1 MTEIASV
8 GVLAAIGFVVLMLAL
23 SVRTVDQ
30 GKIAVVTMFG
40 KYNRIL
46 RPGLNFILP
55 LFQRVAKTIP
65 VQNRAVELGFQ
76 AITSDQANV
85 YFKAMI
91 LYTVKDSEEETIKAV
106 AFRFVSDQ
114 DFMTALVRSVEGSVR
129 GYVATQRQAEILGKR
144 TEITQDV
151 KAQLDQTLEG
161 WGYHLIDVQLNDI
174 TFDPAITESMAR
186 VVASNNLKAAATNE
200 GDALRIRK
208 TKEAE
213 AEGAAITIAATAER
227 ESAQLRGQGVALFR
241 EEVAR
246 GLAAAAKELQDH
258 DVDQSLILFAMWTE
272 AMRHVAENGKGNVI
286 FFDGSTE
293 GMERTIRQLMSLE
306 RLDSNAAT
314 TAAAAVRNAPPPP
327 RPAPPVG

>member
-1 MTEIASV
+1 MIEALGAGAIAGI
-8 GVLAAIGFVVLMLAL
+8 GVLALLILL

-40 KYNRIL
+40 KYRRIL

-65 VQNRAVELGFQ
+65 VQNRSVELGFQ
-76 AITSDQANV
+76 AITMDQANV

-91 LYTVKDSEEETIKAV
+91 LYTVKDAEEETIKAV
-106 AFRFVSDQ
+106 AFKFVSDQ

-144 TEITQDV
+144 TEITHDV
-151 KAQLDQTLEG
+151 KGQLDNVLEG

-246 GLAAAAKELQDH
+246 GLAMAAKELKEEN
-258 DVDQSLILFAMWTE
+258 VDQSLILFSMWTE
-272 AMRHVAENGKGNVI
+272 AIRHVAETGKGNVI
-286 FFDGSTE
+286 FFDGSVD
-293 GMERTIRQLMSLE
+293 GMEKTMRQLMGMQ
-306 RLDSNAAT
+306 RAT
-314 TAAAAVRNAPPPP
+314 GAPPPP
-327 RPAPPVG
+327 PPAR

>member
-1 MTEIASV
+1 ME
-8 GVLAAIGFVVLMLAL
+8 AIGTGIFVLGGLIIVLIAL

-40 KYNRIL
+40 KYSRIL
-46 RPGLNFILP
+46 RPGLNFIIP
-55 LFQRVAKTIP
+55 LVQRVAKTVP
-65 VQNRAVELGFQ
+65 VQNRSVELGFQ
-76 AITSDQANV
+76 AITADQANV

-91 LYTVKDSEEETIKAV
+91 LYTVADADEETIKRV
-106 AFRFVSDQ
+106 AFKFVSEQ

-144 TEITQDV
+144 SEITTDV
-151 KAQLDQTLEG
+151 KAQLDNVLES

-174 TFDPAITESMAR
+174 TFDAAITESMAR

-246 GLAAAAKELQDH
+246 GLAMAARELQDQN
-258 DVDQSLILFAMWTE
+258 VDQSLILFSMWTE
-272 AMRHVAENGKGNVI
+272 AIRHVAENGKGNVM
-286 FFDGSTE
+286 FFDGSAD
-293 GMERTIRQLMSLE
+293 GMEKTMRQLMAMQQ
-306 RLDSNAAT
+306 RNGGVT
-314 TAAAAVRNAPPPP
+314 TNLNPNLPSPPA
-327 RPAPPVG
+327 R

>member
-1 MTEIASV
+1 MFEALGA
-8 GVLAAIGFVVLMLAL
+8 GVIIVIGVIVLLIAL

-30 GKIAVVTMFG
+30 GKIAVVVMFG
-40 KYNRIL
+40 KYRRIL
-46 RPGLNFILP
+46 RPGLNFIMP
-55 LFQRVAKTIP
+55 IFQRVAKTIP
-65 VQNRAVELGFQ
+65 VQNRSVELGFQ
-76 AITSDQANV
+76 AITMDQANV

-91 LYTVKDSEEETIKAV
+91 LYTVKDADEDTIKAV
-106 AFRFVSDQ
+106 AFKFVSDQ

-129 GYVATQRQAEILGKR
+129 GYVATQKQAEILGKR
-144 TEITQDV
+144 SEITHDV
-151 KAQLDQTLEG
+151 KGQLDNVLES

-241 EEVAR
+241 EEVAK
-246 GLAAAAKELQDH
+246 GLAMAAKELQAEN
-258 DVDQSLILFAMWTE
+258 VDQSLILFSMWTE
-272 AMRHVAENGKGNVI
+272 AIRHVAETGKGNVI
-286 FFDGSTE
+286 FFDGSVD
-293 GMERTIRQLMSLE
+293 GMEKTMHQLMGMQ
-306 RLDSNAAT
+306 RAT
-314 TAAAAVRNAPPPP
+314 APPPP
-327 RPAPPVG
+327 PPPPPAR

>member
-1 MTEIASV
+1 ME
-8 GVLAAIGFVVLMLAL
+8 AIGTGVFVLVGLLVVLIAL

-40 KYNRIL
+40 KYSRIL
-46 RPGLNFILP
+46 RPGLNFIIP
-55 LFQRVAKTIP
+55 LVQRVAKTVP
-65 VQNRAVELGFQ
+65 VQNRSVELGFQ
-76 AITSDQANV
+76 AITADQANV

-91 LYTVKDSEEETIKAV
+91 LYTVADANEETIKRV
-106 AFRFVSDQ
+106 AFKFVSEQ

-144 TEITQDV
+144 SEITTDV
-151 KAQLDQTLEG
+151 KGQLDNVLET

-174 TFDPAITESMAR
+174 TFDAAITESMAR

-246 GLAAAAKELQDH
+246 GLATAARELQDQN
-258 DVDQSLILFAMWTE
+258 VDQSLILFSMWTE
-272 AMRHVAENGKGNVI
+272 AIRHVAENGKGNVM
-286 FFDGSTE
+286 FFDGSAD
-293 GMERTIRQLMSLE
+293 GMEKTMRQLMAMQQ
-306 RLDSNAAT
+306 RNGGVT
-314 TAAAAVRNAPPPP
+314 TNLNPNLPSPPA
-327 RPAPPVG
+327 R

>member
-1 MTEIASV
+1 MEAV
-8 GVLAAIGFVVLMLAL
+8 GTLIFVLLGLLAVVLAL

-40 KYNRIL
+40 KYSRIL

-55 LFQRVAKTIP
+55 LVQRVAKTIP
-65 VQNRAVELGFQ
+65 VQNRSVELGFQ
-76 AITSDQANV
+76 AITADQANV

-91 LYTVKDSEEETIKAV
+91 LYTVADADEETIKRV
-106 AFRFVSDQ
+106 AFKFVSEQ

-144 TEITQDV
+144 SEITTDV
-151 KAQLDQTLEG
+151 KGQLDHVLES

-174 TFDPAITESMAR
+174 TFDAAITESMAR

-246 GLAAAAKELQDH
+246 GLAMAARELQTQN
-258 DVDQSLILFAMWTE
+258 VDESLILFSMWTE
-272 AMRHVAENGKGNVI
+272 ALRHVAENGKGNVM
-286 FFDGSTE
+286 FFDGSAD
-293 GMERTIRQLMSLE
+293 GMEKTMRQLLAMQQ
-306 RLDSNAAT
+306 
-314 TAAAAVRNAPPPP
+314 RNGGIGFTPTPPP
-327 RPAPPVG
+327 RSA

>member
-1 MTEIASV
+1 
-8 GVLAAIGFVVLMLAL
+8 VLIAL

-40 KYNRIL
+40 KYSRIL
-46 RPGLNFILP
+46 RPGLNFIIP
-55 LFQRVAKTIP
+55 LVQRVAKTVP
-65 VQNRAVELGFQ
+65 VQNRSVELGFQ
-76 AITSDQANV
+76 AITADQANV

-91 LYTVKDSEEETIKAV
+91 LYTVADADEETIKRV
-106 AFRFVSDQ
+106 AFKFVSEQ

-144 TEITQDV
+144 SEITTDV
-151 KAQLDQTLEG
+151 KAQLDNVLES

-174 TFDPAITESMAR
+174 TFDAAITESMAR

-246 GLAAAAKELQDH
+246 GLAMAARELQDQN
-258 DVDQSLILFAMWTE
+258 VDQSLILFSMWTE
-272 AMRHVAENGKGNVI
+272 AIRHVAENGKGNVM
-286 FFDGSTE
+286 FFDGSAD
-293 GMERTIRQLMSLE
+293 GMEKTMRQLMAMQQ
-306 RLDSNAAT
+306 RNGGVT
-314 TAAAAVRNAPPPP
+314 TNLNPNLPSPPA
-327 RPAPPVG
+327 R